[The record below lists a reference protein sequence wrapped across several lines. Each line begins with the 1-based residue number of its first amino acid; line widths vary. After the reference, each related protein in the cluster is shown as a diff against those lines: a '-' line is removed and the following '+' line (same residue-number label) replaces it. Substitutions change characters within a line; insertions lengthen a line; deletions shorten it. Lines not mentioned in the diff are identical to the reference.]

1 MAYLN
6 TNERNQLKQEL
17 DALNDFTKAKRR
29 LFLAD
34 AKGRLAFFRNAQHSG
49 QLETRFD
56 LEGLGTRVTII
67 EKHSRELDEKKSVW
81 HSSYELLDIVVEP
94 LPDNRL

>member
-6 TNERNQLKQEL
+6 TEERDQLKREL
-17 DALNDFTKAKRR
+17 LEMNDFTKAKRR

-34 AKGRLAFFRNAQHSG
+34 KQGRLAYFRNAQHSG
-49 QLETRFD
+49 KLETRFD

-67 EKHSRELDEKKSVW
+67 ERHSRELDRSGKYWNSEY
-81 HSSYELLDIVVEP
+81 HLEDIIVEP
-94 LPDNRL
+94 LPQNRL

>member
-6 TNERNQLKQEL
+6 SEERAQLEREL
-17 DALNDFTKAKRR
+17 KDINDFIKVKRR

-34 AKGRLAFFRNAQHSG
+34 KKGRLAFYRNAQHSG

-56 LEGLGTRVTII
+56 LEGLGTRVTLI
-67 EKHSRELDEKKSVW
+67 EKHSREMDAKGKFWNSQ
-81 HSSYELLDIVVEP
+81 YELVNIQVEP
-94 LPDNRL
+94 LPNNRL